1 MKNKDLVLKQKQE
14 ISARINAAVKSGDE
28 AAFNTAFTEFTD
40 LLQESVM
47 AEAQGLIQAADNKI
61 LVGRG
66 ARALTSQESAYYEK
80 VIGAM
85 KSNSPQQAL
94 TLIDETLPKTVID
107 AIFEDVIEAHPLLGA
122 INFQNTGI
130 LTEILVSTAD
140 GRHLATWGKLCDDIA
155 KEVSAGTSH
164 IDLEHNKLSAF
175 IPICKAMLEIGP
187 EWIDRYV
194 RGILAEAIANGLE
207 KAIIVGTGVSEPVGM
222 TKDPNGVFHNVNGYP
237 DLAPVV
243 VTTITPATYGAI
255 VAALS
260 VGPNGLYRNVTELLM
275 VVNPVDYFTKLIPA
289 VTVRAADG
297 TYVERFPFPTRVIQ
311 SAYVPAN
318 KAVVGIAK
326 RYFFGLGTGKGGKIE
341 YSDHYKFIEDDRYYI
356 TKLYGDG
363 KPLDSTSFKVL
374 DITNLVPVIPDV
386 HVTNTGFDA
395 TVTNDTLSVLPVYDA
410 RLASLRIGA
419 KTLSPA
425 FNKSVMTYT
434 LAATD
439 ATNTITAVAMDG
451 EATIVIKL
459 NTVEMDNGGTATW
472 TGGGTPDTL
481 TIDVTSGTETEQ
493 YVVTVTKA

>member
-1 MKNKDLVLKQKQE
+1 MMKNKDLVLKQKQE
-14 ISARINAAVKSGDE
+14 ISARINAAMKSGDE
-28 AAFNTAFTEFTD
+28 TAFNAAFTEFTD

-80 VIGAM
+80 IIGAM
-85 KSNSPQQAL
+85 KSSSPQQAI

-130 LTEILVSTAD
+130 LTEILISTTD
-140 GRHLATWGKLCDDIA
+140 GRHLATWGQLCSDIA
-155 KEVSAGTSH
+155 KEISAGTSR
-164 IDLEHNKLSAF
+164 INLEHNKLSAF
-175 IPICKAMLEIGP
+175 IPVCKAMLEIGP

-222 TKDPNGVFHNVNGYP
+222 TKDPNGVFHSVTGYP
-237 DLAPVV
+237 DLTPVV

-255 VAALS
+255 IAALS
-260 VGPNGLYRNVTELLM
+260 VGPNGLYRNVTEVLM
-275 VVNPVDYFTKLIPA
+275 LVNPVDYFTKLIPA
-289 VTVRAADG
+289 LTVRAADG

-318 KAVVGIAK
+318 KAVVGIAR
-326 RYFFGLGTGKGGKIE
+326 RYFFGLGSGKGGKIE
-341 YSDHYKFIEDDRYYI
+341 YSDQYHFIEDERYYI

-374 DITNLVPVIPDV
+374 DITNLVPVVPDV
-386 HVTNTGFDA
+386 HATNTGFG
-395 TVTNDTLSVLPVYDA
+395 VTNDALNVLGLYDA
-410 RLASLRIGA
+410 RLASLKIGA
-419 KTLSPA
+419 KTLTPA
-425 FNKSVMTYT
+425 FNKSVMTYALT
-434 LAATD
+434 ATD

-451 EATIVIKL
+451 EATIAIKL
-459 NTVEMDNGGTATW
+459 NTVAMDNGGTATW
-472 TGGGTPDTL
+472 TGGGATDTL

-493 YVVTVTKA
+493 YVVAVTKA